1 MSILKTFVRVVLV
14 AVGLVL
20 VIMSSVNVS
29 GANKHY
35 EADIRSPTAITQA
48 TFGIVGG
55 LVMLF
60 LGWKFSLVESLF
72 RLRIVSV

>member
-1 MSILKTFVRVVLV
+1 MLKIFVRVVLV
-14 AVGLVL
+14 VVGLYM
-20 VIMSSVNVS
+20 VISTIVNLS
-29 GANKHY
+29 GANPHWQG
-35 EADIRSPTAITQA
+35 DIRSPTAITQNV
-48 TFGIVGG
+48 FVILGG